1 MVPIIIVDGFKNF
14 ALLTKKYISMLRFG
28 FKNFQVRNL
37 RLYSPQECSPNK
49 TNTHDQHSKWC
60 ERCVDTLIP
69 DMSFILFVLSAKSYN
84 SLLPRKEEKKLS
96 TNKITNLA
104 LALLCLATL

>member
-1 MVPIIIVDGFKNF
+1 MQSEH
-14 ALLTKKYISMLRFG
+14 KYISMLRFG

-37 RLYSPQECSPNK
+37 RLCSPQEWSPNK
-49 TNTHDQHSKWC
+49 TNTHYPCSKC
-60 ERCVDTLIP
+60 GERCVDTLVR
-69 DMSFILFVLSAKSYN
+69 DMCFILFDGSADALPFSKELH
-84 SLLPRKEEKKLS
+84 SLLPSEEEKKLS

>member
-1 MVPIIIVDGFKNF
+1 MLGFE
-14 ALLTKKYISMLRFG
+14 

-37 RLYSPQECSPNK
+37 RLCSLQECSTNK
-49 TNTHDQHSKWC
+49 TNTHYQHSKC
-60 ERCVDTLIP
+60 SGTCVDTLIP
-69 DMSFILFVLSAKSYN
+69 EMCFILFDGSADAFPFSKELH
-84 SLLPRKEEKKLS
+84 SLLPSKEEKKLS